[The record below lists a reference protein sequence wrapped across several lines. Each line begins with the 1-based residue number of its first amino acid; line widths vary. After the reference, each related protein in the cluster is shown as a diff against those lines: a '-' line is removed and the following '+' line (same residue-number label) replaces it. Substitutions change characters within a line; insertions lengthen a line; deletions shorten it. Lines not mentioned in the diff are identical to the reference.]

1 MFKIR
6 DLSKEGRGSN
16 FRTYVCE
23 FTLRPMRNVWLDEE
37 KDRRYELVGRTVKVL
52 YENGW
57 FSGKVKYFN
66 EKYVVTAFSIQMGQL
81 T

>member
-1 MFKIR
+1 
-6 DLSKEGRGSN
+6 
-16 FRTYVCE
+16 
-23 FTLRPMRNVWLDEE
+23 MRNVWLGEE
-37 KDRRYELVGRTVKVL
+37 KDRQYDDELVGRTGKVL

-66 EKYVVTAFSIQMGQL
+66 ENICRYCVFYKGESIDLIGISDIDGFQIIL

>member
-1 MFKIR
+1 
-6 DLSKEGRGSN
+6 
-16 FRTYVCE
+16 
-23 FTLRPMRNVWLDEE
+23 MRNVWLDDE
-37 KDRRYELVGRTVKVL
+37 KDRRYDDELVERTVKVL

-66 EKYVVTAFSIQMGQL
+66 EKICRYCVFYRDEPIDLMDISDIDGFQIIL

>member
-1 MFKIR
+1 
-6 DLSKEGRGSN
+6 
-16 FRTYVCE
+16 
-23 FTLRPMRNVWLDEE
+23 MRNVWLDDE
-37 KDRRYELVGRTVKVL
+37 KDRRYVLVGRTVKVL